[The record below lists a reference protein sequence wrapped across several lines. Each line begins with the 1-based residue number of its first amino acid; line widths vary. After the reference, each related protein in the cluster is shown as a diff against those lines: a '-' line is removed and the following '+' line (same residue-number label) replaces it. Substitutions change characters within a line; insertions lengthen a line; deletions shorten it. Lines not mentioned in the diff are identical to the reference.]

1 MKRATILSSI
11 YALKP
16 FFREGAMQY
25 LYTAQ
30 MEGFNHFANFALLA
44 FDWYDMYSR
53 EEKLA
58 RIQIYMDEEN
68 LILVF
73 NNDSDLYYCDHLF
86 DGMENFSNE
95 QTLYH
100 FFVNLLRRDMD
111 HLENIENRLDQ
122 HMTRILAGDL
132 DQALEIIARERREL
146 IRLKRYYEQLNNVF
160 DDILLDDE
168 PFFAQETLDR
178 INILDART
186 DRYINKVE
194 NLQSLVSQL
203 QDTYQAQLSIQQND
217 LMKVFTIVTA
227 IFLPL
232 SLLVGW
238 YGMNFVDMPELHWRY
253 GYPAVIVF
261 SVAIVAGLFWYFKHK
276 KWL

>member
-44 FDWYDMYSR
+44 FDWYDMHSR

-100 FFVNLLRRDMD
+100 FFVNLLRHDMD

>member
-44 FDWYDMYSR
+44 FDWYDMHSR

>member
-44 FDWYDMYSR
+44 FDWYDMHSR

-122 HMTRILAGDL
+122 YMTRILAGDL

>member
-44 FDWYDMYSR
+44 FDWYDMHSR

-253 GYPAVIVF
+253 GYPAVIAF
-261 SVAIVAGLFWYFKHK
+261 SVVIVAGLFWYFKHK

>member
-44 FDWYDMYSR
+44 FDWYDMHSR

-111 HLENIENRLDQ
+111 HLENIENRLDH

>member
-44 FDWYDMYSR
+44 FDWYDMHSR

-261 SVAIVAGLFWYFKHK
+261 SAAIVAGLFWYFKHK